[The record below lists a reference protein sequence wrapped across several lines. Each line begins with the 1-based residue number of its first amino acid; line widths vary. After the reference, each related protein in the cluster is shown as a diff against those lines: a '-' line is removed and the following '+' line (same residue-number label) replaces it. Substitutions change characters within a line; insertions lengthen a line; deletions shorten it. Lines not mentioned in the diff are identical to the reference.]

1 MHTNALQVLQSVFGY
16 ASFRGQQA
24 QIIDRIIDGKD
35 TLVLMPTGG
44 GKSLCYQIPALIRP
58 GVAIVVSPL
67 IALMQ
72 DQVNALTQLGIRS
85 AFINSSQDSKTQL
98 GIADQLRQGQID
110 LLYIAPERLLSE
122 RMLNFLQHIPLA
134 LFAID
139 EAHCVSQWGHDFRQ
153 DYLQLSQL
161 AEHFPD
167 IPRIALTATADKRSQ
182 QEIVTR
188 LQLRDAERFISSFDR
203 HNLFYAI
210 QEKSDRPRAQLWT
223 FLQKHRKQCGII
235 YCLSRKKVE
244 ATAAWLQQQGITALA
259 YHAGMDNAV
268 RERHQAYFLRAEA
281 CVMVATIAFGMG
293 INKPDVRFVVHMD
306 VPKSLEAYYQ
316 ETGRAGRDGEPAE
329 VLLLYGLQDVIQM
342 RQMLSQST
350 GSELFKRE
358 NAQRLEALLS
368 FCESSSCRRQQLLA
382 YFDETLEQPCK
393 HCDNCLHPPAT
404 WDATE
409 AAQQALSCVYRS
421 GQRFGVQHLTDIL
434 LGHDNE
440 KIKQYGHQKLST
452 FGIGKNLSLQEW
464 RSVFRQLVASGLLDV
479 DMEAF
484 GAFKLTEKCRP
495 LLRGEQRLRLRQSTQ
510 LSHKLDHA
518 DTASEIPADLQPLW
532 QQLRE
537 LRKQLASEQKVPPY
551 IIFNDATLKEL
562 LHEQPQSLEEM
573 AQIPGV
579 GERKLQLY
587 GKVFLAVLQGRREMK
602 VTHQQEEPVYF

>member
-1 MHTNALQVLQSVFGY
+1 MHTDALQVLQNVFGY
-16 ASFRGQQA
+16 AAFRGQQA
-24 QIIDRIIDGKD
+24 QIIERIIQGKD

-44 GKSLCYQIPALIRP
+44 GKSLCYQIPALIRE
-58 GVAIVVSPL
+58 GVAVVVSPL

-85 AFINSSQDSKTQL
+85 AYINSTQDAKTQL
-98 GIADQLRQGQID
+98 DIAQQLRQGQID
-110 LLYIAPERLLSE
+110 LLYIAPERLLGE

-161 AEHFPD
+161 AEHFPNV
-167 IPRIALTATADKRSQ
+167 PRIALTATADQRSQ

-210 QEKSDRPRAQLWT
+210 QEKSDKPRAQLWT
-223 FLQKHRKQCGII
+223 FLQKHRKQCGIV

-244 ATAAWLQQQGITALA
+244 ATAAWLQQQGVMALA
-259 YHAGMDNAV
+259 YHAGMENAV
-268 RERHQAYFLRAEA
+268 RERHQAYFLQADA

-306 VPKSLEAYYQ
+306 LPKSLEAYYQ

-329 VLLLYGLQDVIQM
+329 VLLLYGLQDVISL

-382 YFDETLEQPCK
+382 YFDETLEQPCG

-404 WDATE
+404 WDATQ

-421 GQRFGVQHLTDIL
+421 GQRFGVQHLMDIL
-434 LGHDNE
+434 LGHDIE
-440 KIKQYGHQKLST
+440 KIKQYNHHQLST
-452 FGIGKNLSLQEW
+452 FGIGKALNAQAW
-464 RSVFRQLVASGLLDV
+464 RGVFRQLVASGFLDV

-495 LLRGEQRLRLRQSTQ
+495 LLRGEQQLLLRQSTQ
-510 LSHKLDHA
+510 LASKLDPTNTR
-518 DTASEIPADLQPLW
+518 DDIPDDLQLLW

-562 LHEQPQSLEEM
+562 LHQQPQSLREM
-573 AQIPGV
+573 SRVPGV

-587 GKVFLAVLQGRREMK
+587 GEVFLAVLQEREK
-602 VTHQQEEPVYF
+602 QSILSH

>member
-1 MHTNALQVLQSVFGY
+1 MQVLQSVFGY

-24 QIIDRIIDGKD
+24 QIIERIIAGKD

-98 GIADQLRQGQID
+98 NIADQLRQGQID

-167 IPRIALTATADKRSQ
+167 IPRIALTATADQRSQ

-223 FLQKHRKQCGII
+223 FLQKHRKQCGIV
-235 YCLSRKKVE
+235 YCLSRKKVD

-259 YHAGMDNAV
+259 YHAGMEAAV
-268 RERHQAYFLRAEA
+268 REKHQAYFLRSEA

-306 VPKSLEAYYQ
+306 LPKSLEAYYQ
-316 ETGRAGRDGEPAE
+316 ETGRAGRDGDPAE

-382 YFDETLEQPCK
+382 YFDELLEQPCN

-421 GQRFGVQHLTDIL
+421 GQRFGVQHLIDIL

-452 FGIGKNLSLQEW
+452 FGIGKALTAHEW

-484 GAFKLTEKCRP
+484 GAFKLTENCRL

-510 LSHKLDHA
+510 LSSKLDHA
-518 DTASEIPADLQPLW
+518 DATTEIPESLQALW

-562 LHEQPQSLEEM
+562 LHEQPQSLSEM

-587 GKVFLAVLQGRREMK
+587 GKVFLAVLQGKREVK
-602 VTHQQEEPVYF
+602 VGRNSQHEEPVYF